1 MSMLFFFSISFIIVM
16 SGKDVH
22 VLITCIVLFL
32 IKADVHVPLINSGTS
47 SGLLMAVLLLLL
59 IHFSAGKTSH
69 ITNTLFG
76 CHTVAI
82 ESEESVQ

>member
-1 MSMLFFFSISFIIVM
+1 
-16 SGKDVH
+16 
-22 VLITCIVLFL
+22 
-32 IKADVHVPLINSGTS
+32 
-47 SGLLMAVLLLLL
+47 MAVLLLLL

-82 ESEESVQ
+82 ESEESVQLQIHSWLTWCSPTSPPLLSLSRGSLYYEGAGR